1 MPRISMLTPEEMTD
15 EQGRVA
21 KDIAAGPRG
30 GVRGPFQAWLRSPEL
45 ADRAQKLGAFVRFE
59 TSFEPRLSE
68 LAILITARHWR
79 ADYEWYAHAPIA
91 LKAGLGDGVIEAIRT
106 GGRPDFE
113 NHDEAVV
120 YSFLTEVYRTNRAG
134 DETYGAVVEAFGER
148 GVAELVGIA
157 GYYGLVAMTL
167 NVFDMAL
174 PEGEPSPFG

>member
-1 MPRISMLTPEEMTD
+1 MPRISMLRPEEMTD
-15 EQGRVA
+15 EQARVA
-21 KDIAAGPRG
+21 KEIAAGPRG

-91 LKAGLGDGVIEAIRT
+91 RKAGLGAGVIDAIRT

-113 NHDEAVV
+113 NQDEEIIHN
-120 YSFLTEVYRTNRAG
+120 FLTEVYRTNRVG
-134 DETYGAVVEAFGER
+134 EETYGAVIETFGER
-148 GVAELVGIA
+148 GAAELVGIS

-174 PEGEPSPFG
+174 PEGEPSPFR